1 MSFETEVEKILQ
13 REGGYVN
20 NPSDRGGETN
30 FGISKRANPD
40 VDVASLTREAAVEL
54 YRERYWK
61 AINADALPE
70 NIRSTAFDAA
80 VNQGVGWVQ
89 SALRKSGGDPAAF
102 DALRREHYETLAAND
117 PSQRQFLQG
126 WLNRLDGSGTGAA
139 PRARLDRSEAWVTS
153 AQDIRERGRAQ
164 AVREV
169 RENFRRTRDPL
180 GEAAVDYLAALRT
193 AQGGDAQEIYDRLR
207 GREAAAADAVS
218 KGAAEL
224 EGGSGVS
231 DEVLDRQRQEQEK
244 VDLDQQQASL
254 SDQFS
259 YLWRESSVTGALVD
273 YLEHS
278 YVGDTTAENGLRY
291 LDHMDEWEKGRT
303 AEEIDALR
311 EIGAGPFNREMI
323 DAELKEQDRRREA
336 SKVMRGAGTGKS
348 IALTLGAGVAD
359 PAGWLAGFGVYKAA
373 SVAGYGARA
382 AFLAGRPVQGFA
394 LAGAEGAAGNVIA
407 TGAIDSLG
415 KQQSAADYVMASGF
429 GFAFGVPFAALEL
442 RGLRPEIARAEWERL
457 SQQMQDGAA
466 ERMAEFNTR
475 AREELGPEASPD
487 SVAARASDMEREQTL
502 DALRYVL
509 AEQPLEDQM
518 LPRPVQDGPTPEPVI
533 QPNPIR
539 MQPMEVAP
547 GVRAYEYD
555 DPTGATGTIMTEVV
569 DGGEQINFSDL
580 PASLQGQGIGR
591 NMYRAVIDPIL
602 DRGGSAFSDSDVSV
616 AAARV
621 YESLSRDYIVKK
633 NPAAV
638 LDDGQ
643 WRTAD
648 NSPVFTVSGRK
659 SPPRQVARPPG
670 SLLTTRAEVE
680 AKAKEYGL
688 DVTISDELERAL
700 GAEMYARAEATLA
713 RYPID
718 EARLRPLL
726 SSVGWEATSTRLLLS
741 KNPLMR
747 STGVLL
753 MENPEG
759 AAGRRT
765 SAALAARVRERAYR
779 GAFEPHYESLLNVW
793 AGGQGYGKM
802 RTLLDHRVK
811 KEFDLAVTK
820 ELNSRWMESGATT
833 DNRAILQMADY
844 IDQGFTM
851 MGREYQYVGALGAAR
866 IPVGRSGYYPRVA
879 RGDRI
884 ATLNLEER
892 QMVTGVLSDEFQT
905 TAGFDKEFADQL
917 AVKYLERAVDRAKGG
932 WMVTLDL
939 RSGDTADV
947 VQDSLQAL
955 NYSPDEINKIIGR
968 FSRGGPRFTK
978 SRIDLDMNNEHV
990 LSDGRTFKLADIFE
1004 DDILSMYK
1012 NYARRTAG
1020 EVALAQYGIMG
1031 APGMKELR
1039 KAAAA
1044 APGEWA
1050 ATPKELEAFDQ
1061 FAAEMLGTPFGTRL
1075 GKWGDNL
1082 RSVVSS
1088 AYLGGMGW
1096 TQLAESTNGIHAVG
1110 TVGMLNSIADGP
1122 RLLREV
1128 RAIGRGE
1135 NPENAILNSIEVFNG
1150 SIGGDPYR
1158 IIGLRDVGDRPEVYG
1173 ADQLGW
1179 FSLAVRGAGH
1189 ATRVLSMQRAIEAVQ
1204 VRGMSEQIVRKAM
1217 RYIREG
1223 TDDAALADMGIT
1235 PQLREALARNMDRM
1249 ATWQGRELTGLDLMQ
1264 MDDPVAARA
1273 FAAVVDRGASQI
1285 IQRTYAGEVGRWA
1298 HHDHLLLLT
1307 QFRTYPMVATQK
1319 QWRRVKF
1326 SQGTARAVGLVLGA
1340 ASITTPIYMARV
1352 GLQSI
1357 GKEEGWLDERL
1368 SPMELGR
1375 AAARYTSILG
1385 LTSDVIDAAAPVLG
1399 IEAQAGRSGA
1409 AGSIPVVSYINDLG
1423 RAATQKDPEAIY
1435 RTLPGNRVPYLQTA
1449 MQELFFE
1456 E

>member
-1 MSFETEVEKILQ
+1 MNFETEVAKILA

-20 NPSDRGGETN
+20 NPDDRGGETN

-40 VDVASLTREAAVEL
+40 IDVASLTREAAVEL

-70 NIRSTAFDAA
+70 EIRSTAFDAA
-80 VNQGVGWVQ
+80 VNQGPGWVRK
-89 SALRKSGGDPAAF
+89 ALRDSGGDPAAF
-102 DALRREHYETLAAND
+102 NAMRRDHYNSLAAND
-117 PSQRQFLQG
+117 PSQEQFLQG
-126 WLNRLDGSGTGAA
+126 WLNRLDGEEVAA
-139 PRARLDRSEAWVTS
+139 PAPRLSRAEAWTTS
-153 AQDIRERGRAQ
+153 AQDIRQRSRAE
-164 AVREV
+164 ALRADSDEPSSVR
-169 RENFRRTRDPL
+169 NPA
-180 GEAAVDYLAALRT
+180 GEAAVDYLAALRI
-193 AQGGDAQEIYDRLR
+193 AQGGSGQEVYDRLR
-207 GREAAAADAVS
+207 GNEAAAADSVS
-218 KGAAEL
+218 KSAAEL
-224 EGGSGVS
+224 EGGSGVRDS
-231 DEVLDRQRQEQEK
+231 VLDEQQRQQELL
-244 VDLDQQQASL
+244 DLEQQQAPL
-254 SDQFS
+254 RDQFS
-259 YLWRESSVTGALVD
+259 YLWREQSVTGALVD
-273 YLEHS
+273 YLETS
-278 YVGDTTAENGLRY
+278 YVGDTKPEDGLRY

-303 AEEIDALR
+303 ADEIEELR
-311 EIGAGPFNREMI
+311 EIGSGPFNRSMI
-323 DAELKEQDRRREA
+323 EATLQDQDRRREA
-336 SKVMRGAGTGKS
+336 AQVMQGAGTGKS
-348 IALTLGAGVAD
+348 IALSLGAGVAD
-359 PAGWLAGFGVYKAA
+359 PAGWLAGFGVYKGL

-382 AFLAGRPVQGFA
+382 AFLAGRPIQGLA
-394 LAGAEGAAGNVIA
+394 LAGAEGAAGNVLA
-407 TGAIDSLG
+407 TGGIDALG
-415 KQQSAADYVMASGF
+415 KQQSAADYVMAAGF
-429 GFAFGVPFAALEL
+429 GFAFGVPFGALEL
-442 RGLRPEIARAEWERL
+442 RGARADIARAEWNRL
-457 SQQMQDGAA
+457 SEQMQDSAA
-466 ERMAEFNTR
+466 QRMAEFNDQAR
-475 AREELGPEASPD
+475 ADLGAEASPEA
-487 SVAARASDMEREQTL
+487 VAARASELEREQTL

-509 AEQPLEDQM
+509 AEQPLDDQM
-518 LPRPVQDGPTPEPVI
+518 LPRPVQSEAAPAPTPA
-533 QPNPIR
+533 PNPITVR
-539 MQPMEVAP
+539 RSEPNP
-547 GVRAYEYD
+547 GVVAFEYD
-555 DPTGATGTIMTEVV
+555 DPTGAGGFITGEVEGNTFRIT
-569 DGGEQINFSDL
+569 DSNLD
-580 PASLQGQGIGR
+580 ASLWGQGIGR
-591 NMYRAVIDPIL
+591 NMYRAVIDPELAAGRTIT
-602 DRGGSAFSDSDVSV
+602 SDTNVSV
-616 AAARV
+616 MAARV
-621 YESLSRDYIVKK
+621 YDSLGRDYIVNK
-633 NPAAV
+633 NPTAV
-638 LDDGQ
+638 LDNGM
-643 WRTAD
+643 WRSENGEA
-648 NSPVFTVSGRK
+648 VFTVTGQK
-659 SPPRQVARPPG
+659 SPPRTVARPPG
-670 SLLTTRAEVE
+670 SLLATREAVE
-680 AKAKEYGL
+680 AKAQEYGL

-700 GAEMYARAEATLA
+700 AAEMYARAERTLA
-713 RYPID
+713 KHPID
-718 EARLRPLL
+718 EERLRPLL
-726 SSVGWEATSTRLLLS
+726 STVGWEATSTRLLLS

-747 STGVLL
+747 SAAVLL

-765 SAALAARVRERAYR
+765 TAALAARVRERAYR

-793 AGGQGYGKM
+793 AGGKGYGKI

-811 KEFDLAVTK
+811 KEFDLAVTQ
-820 ELNSRWMESGATT
+820 ELNARWMDAAATT
-833 DNRAILQMADY
+833 DNKAVLRMADLV
-844 IDQGFTM
+844 DEGFTM

-866 IPVGRSGYYPRVA
+866 LPVGRKGYFPRVA

-892 QMVTGVLSDEFQT
+892 QLVTRVLSDEFQT
-905 TAGFDKEFADQL
+905 TAGFDKEFSDQL

-947 VQDSLQAL
+947 VQDALQAL

-978 SRIDLDMNNEHV
+978 SRIDLDMNSEYT
-990 LSDGRTFKLADIFE
+990 LSDGRTFKLSELFE

-1031 APGMKELR
+1031 SPGLKELR

-1044 APGEWA
+1044 APGDWQ
-1050 ATPKELEAFDQ
+1050 ATPAELEAFDQ

-1075 GKWGDNL
+1075 GKWGDNM
-1082 RSVVSS
+1082 RSLVSS

-1110 TVGMLNSIADGP
+1110 TVGMLNSIKDGP
-1122 RLLREV
+1122 RLLREA

-1135 NPENAILNSIEVFNG
+1135 HPENAILNSIEVFNG

-1179 FSLAVRGAGH
+1179 FSLAVRGASH
-1189 ATRVLSMQRAIEAVQ
+1189 AARVLSMQRAIEAVQ

-1223 TDDAALADMGIT
+1223 TDDAALVDMGIT
-1235 PQLREALARNMDRM
+1235 PQLREALQRNMSRM
-1249 ATWQGRELTGLDLMQ
+1249 ATWRGRELVGLDLMQ

-1285 IQRTYAGEVGRWA
+1285 IQRTYPGEVGKWA
-1298 HHDHLLLLT
+1298 HNDHLLLLT

-1326 SQGTARAVGLVLGA
+1326 SQGTAKAVGYVLGA

-1352 GLQSI
+1352 SLQSV
-1357 GKEEGWLDERL
+1357 GKEDGWLEERL

-1435 RTLPGNRVPYLQTA
+1435 RTLPGNRIPYVQTA